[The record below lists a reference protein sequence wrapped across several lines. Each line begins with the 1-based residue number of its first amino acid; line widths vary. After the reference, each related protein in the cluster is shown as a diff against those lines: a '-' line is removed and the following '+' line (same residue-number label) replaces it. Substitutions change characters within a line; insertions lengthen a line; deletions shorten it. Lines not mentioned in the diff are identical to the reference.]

1 MLQYLIVLLDD
12 TSVSYCH
19 YSNAKTERKLI
30 ALSDLKEAVLFSM
43 KRNLTIQFIYPDYAL
58 PPEYK
63 DLIESVPHTKIAS
76 SSAIEK
82 GIADIVVINNWQ
94 DLQDCSFDET
104 TIYVWRTLKGDFFN
118 HYNLIIGI
126 LEKVVRLNI
135 IITDIETFD
144 EEDFKAYQRVL
155 NVISDSVEK
164 IYNKKE
170 VQLNLL
176 TDRMMLEKMNNC
188 NAGWESITFAPDG
201 RFYICPA
208 FYQEGL
214 YSVGDLKS
222 GLTIKNPLLYR
233 LDHAPLCRN
242 CDAYQCQRCIWLNNK
257 TTLEVNTPSHEQCVV
272 SHLERNASRTLL
284 ETIRQHRS
292 FLPNQEIKEIDYLD
306 PFDVRKEWSYL

>member
-12 TSVSYCH
+12 TSVSHCH

-284 ETIRQHRS
+284 ENIRQHRS

-306 PFDVRKEWSYL
+306 PFDVRKEW

>member
-222 GLTIKNPLLYR
+222 GLTIENPLLYR

-284 ETIRQHRS
+284 ENIRQHRS

-306 PFDVRKEWSYL
+306 PFDVRKEW

>member
-144 EEDFKAYQRVL
+144 EEDFEVYQRVL
-155 NVISDSVEK
+155 NVLSDSVEK

-222 GLTIKNPLLYR
+222 GLTIKNPQLYR

-284 ETIRQHRS
+284 ENIRQHRS

-306 PFDVRKEWSYL
+306 PFDVRKEW

>member
-82 GIADIVVINNWQ
+82 GIADSVVINNWQ

-284 ETIRQHRS
+284 ENIRQHRS

-306 PFDVRKEWSYL
+306 PFDVRKEW

>member
-242 CDAYQCQRCIWLNNK
+242 CDAYQCQRCIWPNNK

-284 ETIRQHRS
+284 ENIRQHRS

-306 PFDVRKEWSYL
+306 PFDVRKEW

>member
-144 EEDFKAYQRVL
+144 EEDFKANQRVL

-284 ETIRQHRS
+284 ENIRQHRS

-306 PFDVRKEWSYL
+306 PFDVRKEW

>member
-30 ALSDLKEAVLFSM
+30 ALSDLKEAVFFSM

-284 ETIRQHRS
+284 ENIRQHRS

-306 PFDVRKEWSYL
+306 PFDVRKEW

>member
-144 EEDFKAYQRVL
+144 EEDFKDYLRVL

-284 ETIRQHRS
+284 ENIRQHRS

-306 PFDVRKEWSYL
+306 PFDVRKEW

>member
-82 GIADIVVINNWQ
+82 RIADIVVINNWQ

-118 HYNLIIGI
+118 HYNLIIGM

-284 ETIRQHRS
+284 ENIRQHRS

-306 PFDVRKEWSYL
+306 PFDVRKEW

>member
-30 ALSDLKEAVLFSM
+30 ALSDLKEAILFSM

-58 PPEYK
+58 PHEYK

-94 DLQDCSFDET
+94 DLQDYSFDET
-104 TIYVWRTLKGDFFN
+104 TIYVWRTLKRDFLN

-144 EEDFKAYQRVL
+144 EEDFETYQKVL
-155 NVISDSVEK
+155 NVLSDSVEK
-164 IYNKKE
+164 IYNKRE
-170 VQLNLL
+170 VQFNLL
-176 TDRMMLEKMNNC
+176 TDRIMLEKMNNC

-208 FYQEGL
+208 FYQEGVN
-214 YSVGDLKS
+214 SVGDLKS
-222 GLTIKNPLLYR
+222 GLDIKNPQLYR

-272 SHLERNASRTLL
+272 SHLERNVSRMLL
-284 ETIRQHRS
+284 ESIRQHQS

-306 PFDVRKEWSYL
+306 PFDIRKEW

>member
-1 MLQYLIVLLDD
+1 MLKFLIVLFDY

-19 YSNAKTERKLI
+19 YSIAMTERILI

-284 ETIRQHRS
+284 ENIRQHRS

-306 PFDVRKEWSYL
+306 PFDVRKEW

>member
-104 TIYVWRTLKGDFFN
+104 TIYVWHTLKGDFFN

-284 ETIRQHRS
+284 ENIRQHRS

-306 PFDVRKEWSYL
+306 PFDVRKEW

>member
-118 HYNLIIGI
+118 HYNLLIGI

-284 ETIRQHRS
+284 ENIRQHRS

-306 PFDVRKEWSYL
+306 PFDVRKEW

>member
-12 TSVSYCH
+12 ASVSYCH
-19 YSNAKTERKLI
+19 YANVKVDSKLI
-30 ALSDLKEAVLFSM
+30 TLSDLKEAIFFSM
-43 KRNLTIQFIYPDYAL
+43 KRNLMLQFIYPDYKL
-58 PPEYK
+58 PQEYK
-63 DLIESVPHTKIAS
+63 DLIKSVPHSKIAS
-76 SSAIEK
+76 SNSVEK
-82 GIADIVVINNWQ
+82 EKADIVVINNWQ
-94 DLQDCSFDET
+94 DLQYYSFDET
-104 TIYVWRTLKGDFFN
+104 TIYVWRTLKRDFFS
-118 HYNLIIGI
+118 HHNLIIGI

-144 EEDFKAYQRVL
+144 DEDFKTYQRVL
-155 NVISDSVEK
+155 HTLSDSVEK

-208 FYQEGL
+208 FYLAGD
-214 YSVGDLKS
+214 YSVGDLKT
-222 GLTIKNPLLYR
+222 GLDIKNPQLYR

-257 TTLEVNTPSHEQCVV
+257 TTMEVNTPSHEQCVV
-272 SHLERNASRTLL
+272 SHLERNASRMLL
-284 ETIRQHRS
+284 ENIRQHQS
-292 FLPNQEIKEIDYLD
+292 FLPNQEIKEINYLD
-306 PFDVRKEWSYL
+306 PFDIRKEW

>member
-135 IITDIETFD
+135 IITDIETLD
-144 EEDFKAYQRVL
+144 DEDFKAYQRVL

-284 ETIRQHRS
+284 ENIRQHRS

-306 PFDVRKEWSYL
+306 PFDVRKEW

>member
-43 KRNLTIQFIYPDYAL
+43 KRNLTIHFFYPYYAI
-58 PPEYK
+58 PTVYK
-63 DLIESVPHTKIAS
+63 DLIESFQHTKIAS

-284 ETIRQHRS
+284 ENIRQHRS

-306 PFDVRKEWSYL
+306 PFDVRKEW

>member
-284 ETIRQHRS
+284 ENIRRHRS

-306 PFDVRKEWSYL
+306 PFDVRKEW

>member
-155 NVISDSVEK
+155 NVIYDSVEK

-284 ETIRQHRS
+284 ENIRQHRS

-306 PFDVRKEWSYL
+306 PFDVRKEW

>member
-30 ALSDLKEAVLFSM
+30 ALSDLKEAVLFSI

-284 ETIRQHRS
+284 ENIRQHRS

-306 PFDVRKEWSYL
+306 PFDVRKEW

>member
-284 ETIRQHRS
+284 ENIRQHRS
-292 FLPNQEIKEIDYLD
+292 FLPNQEIKEIEYLD
-306 PFDVRKEWSYL
+306 PFDVRKEW

>member
-82 GIADIVVINNWQ
+82 RIADIVVINNWQ

-284 ETIRQHRS
+284 ENIRQHRS

-306 PFDVRKEWSYL
+306 PFDVRKEW

>member
-144 EEDFKAYQRVL
+144 EEDFTAYQRVL

-284 ETIRQHRS
+284 ENIRQHRS

-306 PFDVRKEWSYL
+306 PFDVRKEW

>member
-164 IYNKKE
+164 IYNKKV

-284 ETIRQHRS
+284 ENIRQHRS

-306 PFDVRKEWSYL
+306 PFDVRKEW

>member
-135 IITDIETFD
+135 IITGIETFD

-284 ETIRQHRS
+284 ENIRQHRS

-306 PFDVRKEWSYL
+306 PFDVRKEW

>member
-58 PPEYK
+58 PPEYE

-94 DLQDCSFDET
+94 DLQDCSFAET

-144 EEDFKAYQRVL
+144 EEDFEVYQRVL
-155 NVISDSVEK
+155 NVLSDSVEK

-222 GLTIKNPLLYR
+222 GLTIKNPQLYR

-284 ETIRQHRS
+284 ENIRQHRS

-306 PFDVRKEWSYL
+306 PFDVRKEW

>member
-284 ETIRQHRS
+284 ENIRQHRS

-306 PFDVRKEWSYL
+306 PFDVRKEW

>member
-201 RFYICPA
+201 RFYICPV

-284 ETIRQHRS
+284 ENIRQHRS

-306 PFDVRKEWSYL
+306 PFDVRKEW

>member
-43 KRNLTIQFIYPDYAL
+43 KRNLTIQFIYPDYVL

-284 ETIRQHRS
+284 ENIRQHRS

-306 PFDVRKEWSYL
+306 PFDVRKEW

>member
-94 DLQDCSFDET
+94 DLQDYSFDET

-144 EEDFKAYQRVL
+144 EEDFENYQRVL
-155 NVISDSVEK
+155 NVLSDSVER

-188 NAGWESITFAPDG
+188 NAGCESITFAPDG

-222 GLTIKNPLLYR
+222 GFTIKNPQLYR

-284 ETIRQHRS
+284 ENIRQHRS

-306 PFDVRKEWSYL
+306 PFDVRKEW

>member
-214 YSVGDLKS
+214 YSVGDVKS

-284 ETIRQHRS
+284 ENIRQHRS

-306 PFDVRKEWSYL
+306 PFDVRKEW

>member
-233 LDHAPLCRN
+233 LDHAPLCRD

-284 ETIRQHRS
+284 ENIRQHRS

-306 PFDVRKEWSYL
+306 PFDVRKEW